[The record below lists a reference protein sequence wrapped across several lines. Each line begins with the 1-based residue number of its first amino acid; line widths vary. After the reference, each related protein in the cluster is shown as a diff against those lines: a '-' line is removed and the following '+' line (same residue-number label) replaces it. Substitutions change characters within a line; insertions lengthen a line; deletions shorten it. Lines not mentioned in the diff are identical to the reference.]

1 MFLASS
7 FRTCRKACVLGL
19 ATMFA
24 VGAFAL
30 PDKGSSH
37 AKANRKDPAFVSGYN
52 EGYRQGGN
60 DSEALANYN
69 DQGGPAYQQAIDG
82 YTAQYG
88 DKEVYQQRFRLGYT
102 AGYKAGWDFNSGL
115 YNRLGAG
122 SW

>member
-1 MFLASS
+1 MVLASS
-7 FRTCRKACVLGL
+7 FRSCRKTCILGL
-19 ATMFA
+19 AMMFA
-24 VGAFAL
+24 LGAFAL
-30 PDKGSSH
+30 PDKRSSH
-37 AKANRKDPAFVSGYN
+37 AKVNRKDPAFVSGYD

-69 DQGGPAYQQAIDG
+69 DQGGAVYAQATYG

-88 DKEVYQQRFRLGYT
+88 DKEIYQQRFRLGYV